1 MAANALESNPE
12 VMNKL
17 LAAVGV
23 PEKYK
28 VRPRMIFLPHNLF
41 PTKDPRCAG
50 DRGGKYS

>member
-28 VRPRMIFLPHNLF
+28 VRLRMLLLPNLLT
-41 PTKDPRCAG
+41 TKDP
-50 DRGGKYS
+50 